1 MFRNIG
7 FTEIAIVALVLFV
20 VFFPKKLPEIAKG
33 IIKFFKELG
42 NSFKEG
48 FKEK

>member
-7 FTEIAIVALVLFV
+7 LTEIAIVVLVLFIL
-20 VFFPKKLPEIAKG
+20 FFPKKLPEFARNIV
-33 IIKFFKELG
+33 KFFKEVG
-42 NSFKEG
+42 KSFKEG